1 MQRSGGARVVIGE
14 VIAPPVTQRV
24 RGGGR
29 ARLRLVRLD
38 VHHSHEPTRVVVS
51 SPNAPPDVRV
61 LAGGEGRGSCSS
73 VEPSH
78 DDHAVRVYDDWR
90 ACKLDGLPSSV

>member
-1 MQRSGGARVVIGE
+1 MQLSGGARVMIGE

-29 ARLRLVRLD
+29 ARLRLVSLD
-38 VHHSHEPTRVVVS
+38 VHRGHEPTRVVVG
-51 SPNAPPDVRV
+51 SPNPPPDVRV

-73 VEPSH
+73 LEPSH
-78 DDHAVRVYDDWR
+78 YDHAVRVDDYWR
-90 ACKLDGLPSSV
+90 A